1 MSIFFLSVFFLLHN
15 FINNLVTFFVP
26 LYAEL
31 VLNFKQKVFDAGI
44 NANTHCF

>member
-1 MSIFFLSVFFLLHN
+1 MYIIFLSLFFLLHN

-26 LYAEL
+26 LYAKL

-44 NANTHCF
+44 SADTHCF